1 MAKTITTTT
10 DKVLT
15 FKGMNGADYE
25 LKDCVGKQMNLAGVI
40 QFEKEEK
47 DETKTITI
55 LVDEENK
62 TYSTIS
68 PTISDSVHRL
78 CEVFCEYDSEN
89 DKYAF
94 VQPVPVVVIEKMS
107 KNKRNFLSLDVRL

>member
-1 MAKTITTTT
+1 MAKTITTTN

-15 FKGMNGADYE
+15 FKAMNGADYE
-25 LKDCVGKQMNLAGVI
+25 LKDCVGKRLNLAGVI
-40 QFEKEEK
+40 QFEKEDK
-47 DETKTITI
+47 DGTKTITI

-68 PTISDSVHRL
+68 PTIYDSVHRL

-89 DKYAF
+89 DKYVF
-94 VQPVPVVVIEKMS
+94 SGIVPIEIIEKMS
-107 KNKRNFLSLDVRL
+107 NNKRKFLSMDVRM

>member
-10 DKVLT
+10 DKLLT
-15 FKGMNGADYE
+15 FKAMNGADYE
-25 LKDCVGKQMNLAGVI
+25 LKDCVGKRIILNGVI

-47 DETKTITI
+47 EEVKTITI
-55 LVDEENK
+55 LVDEDRN

-78 CEVFCEYDSEN
+78 CEVFCEYDADN
-89 DKYAF
+89 DKYIF
-94 VQPVPVVVIEKMS
+94 TECVPVIVIEKMS
-107 KNKRNFLSLDVRL
+107 NNKRNFLSLDVDL